1 MTTGL
6 MKAGV
11 QKGGAEGQKKPE
23 DIKGGWVKRDQADD
37 ITISDSECG
46 GAQVDLFITAIQ

>member
-11 QKGGAEGQKKPE
+11 QKGGAEGQKNLKTSR
-23 DIKGGWVKRDQADD
+23 GGWVKRDQADD

-46 GAQVDLFITAIQ
+46 GAQADLFITAIQ